1 MIFVKLAGSKPPK
14 IELWSGLGVFWALL
28 GATWGLLGRSWRCF
42 GHLGEVLWASW
53 VELGASWKG
62 FGASWR
68 RFGAILGR
76 LWSLKDVPD
85 IVLKGSGD
93 VFARFFGGFLKSQ
106 SKIEN
111 Q

>member
-1 MIFVKLAGSKPPK
+1 MIFVKLAGSKPQK

-28 GATWGLLGRSWRCF
+28 GATCGLLGRSWRCF

-68 RFGAILGR
+68 HFGAILGR
-76 LWSLKDVPD
+76 LGSFKDVPD
-85 IVLKGSGD
+85 IVLKGSGG

-106 SKIEN
+106 AKIKN
-111 Q
+111 